1 MAKKN
6 VFKKFDKK
14 IQKFEKKHEVAA
26 VAVGSFT
33 GCIAALICDRSV
45 RSIRARRAEK
55 RYQKQLAEQAAKAA
69 KVTNPEV
76 LEEVP
81 TT

>member
-6 VFKKFDKK
+6 VFKKIDKK
-14 IQKFEKKHEVAA
+14 IKKNPVAA
-26 VAVGSFT
+26 IGISAAS
-33 GCIAALICDRSV
+33 GCIATLITDHSV
-45 RSIRARRAEK
+45 RFIRARRAEK
-55 RYQKQLAEQAAKAA
+55 KYQKQLAEQAAKAA

>member
-6 VFKKFDKK
+6 SIIKK
-14 IQKFEKKHEVAA
+14 ISKNTKKNPIAA
-26 VAVGSFT
+26 IGISAAS
-33 GCIAALICDRSV
+33 GCIAALVTDHCV
-45 RSIRARRAEK
+45 RSIRAKRAEK

-69 KVTNPEV
+69 EVTNSAEV

>member
-6 VFKKFDKK
+6 NIIKK
-14 IQKFEKKHEVAA
+14 ITKSTKKNPIAA
-26 VAVGSFT
+26 IGISAAS
-33 GCIAALICDRSV
+33 GCIAALATDHCV

-55 RYQKQLAEQAAKAA
+55 RYQKQLAEQAAKTV

-81 TT
+81 TN